1 MSSMTRNISD
11 IKLPIVLLAAM
22 LVFHTGYTQELT
34 PTYTEAVLNVTVV
47 SEAGSP
53 PVGDTIRFVPE
64 GAEDGYYGVT
74 DESGK
79 FSLLIPNNKTYEAR
93 FKNSQNQ
100 IQKASIPLPGNEKI
114 VFDFKLNYEL
124 PRVYTLDQVFFA
136 TGKAI
141 LTAVSFKEL
150 NELVEVMKFKTEMK
164 IEIGGHTDD
173 VGEDSANQRLSES
186 RANAVRNYLIK
197 NGIEGDR
204 VSARGY
210 GETKPVAYNTTPEG
224 RQKNRRT
231 EVRILSQ

>member
-1 MSSMTRNISD
+1 MNTMNRNISHY
-11 IKLPIVLLAAM
+11 KVIVTLFCVTLIIQMSYAQDLA
-22 LVFHTGYTQELT
+22 
-34 PTYTEAVLNVTVV
+34 PTLTEAVLNVTVV

-53 PVGDTIRFVPE
+53 PVGDTIWFVPE
-64 GAEDGYYGVT
+64 GAEEGYYGIT
-74 DESGK
+74 DETGK
-79 FSLLIPNNKTYEAR
+79 FSLLVTNGKKYEAR

-100 IQKASIPLPGNEKI
+100 IQKASIPIPGNEKI

-141 LTAVSFKEL
+141 LTNRSFKEL
-150 NELVEVMKFKTEMK
+150 NELIEVMKFKIGMN

-173 VGEDSANQRLSES
+173 VGEDAANQKLSQS
-186 RANAVRNYLIK
+186 RADAVRNYLIK
-197 NGIEGDR
+197 NGIGGDR
-204 VSARGY
+204 VSAVGY
-210 GETKPVAYNTTPEG
+210 GESKPVAYNDTPEG

>member
-1 MSSMTRNISD
+1 
-11 IKLPIVLLAAM
+11 
-22 LVFHTGYTQELT
+22 
-34 PTYTEAVLNVTVV
+34 
-47 SEAGSP
+47 
-53 PVGDTIRFVPE
+53 
-64 GAEDGYYGVT
+64 
-74 DESGK
+74 
-79 FSLLIPNNKTYEAR
+79 
-93 FKNSQNQ
+93 
-100 IQKASIPLPGNEKI
+100 
-114 VFDFKLNYEL
+114 
-124 PRVYTLDQVFFA
+124 
-136 TGKAI
+136 
-141 LTAVSFKEL
+141 
-150 NELVEVMKFKTEMK
+150 MKFKTEMK